1 MNRKEPW
8 YLSNITIALS
18 FIFFFY
24 LGPFGPGPILLYL
37 KWLRKNGKY
46 SASMKTLFIFAILL
60 FFLGF
65 CCFIAFVEDEDTES
79 LWIAIVLFFIPAIL
93 CAFAGLKKRS
103 VIRRYK
109 KYIDYI
115 NARDEVK
122 IDSLC
127 SNLQTTKNEAISALT
142 DIINKEIIKGYLT
155 ETEFKF
161 PESNSFLNFN
171 RSNNTVTPVIEEEKE
186 LKIVRCQECGAKN
199 TVVEGEIKKCEYC
212 GSFLQ

>member
-8 YLSNITIALS
+8 YLSNTTIILS

-37 KWLRKNGKY
+37 RWLRKNGKY

-65 CCFIAFVEDEDTES
+65 CCFIAFVDSQDTES
-79 LWIAIVLFFIPAIL
+79 LWIAIVLFFVPALL
-93 CAFAGLKKRS
+93 CASAGFKKKAVLRG
-103 VIRRYK
+103 YK

-127 SNLQTTKNEAISALT
+127 NNLQVNKSEAVAALT
-142 DIINKEIIKGYLT
+142 DIINKDIIKGYLT

-171 RSNNTVTPVIEEEKE
+171 RSTSAVAPVVEEEKE

-212 GSFLQ
+212 GSLLQ